1 MKQNLFQTGAVMALA
16 FLLVMVTAAQPARAA
31 AEGKPL
37 PSDFVCHTVG
47 IGDDDGKVIAA
58 FGAPEA
64 LVKKGVL
71 DRVFSVRCRSVVV
84 DGIKEYII
92 RPGGA

>member
-47 IGDDDGKVIAA
+47 IGDDAGKVIAA
-58 FGAPEA
+58 FGAP
-64 LVKKGVL
+64 
-71 DRVFSVRCRSVVV
+71 R
-84 DGIKEYII
+84 
-92 RPGGA
+92 